1 MINTKEFIEKNS
13 LDDLDV
19 VHVDLSR
26 KSHQVADNAARQLI
40 TKNQAMYQL
49 AYDRSDEI
57 EKLQTDAKD
66 KVVEYIK
73 LRDLSEDRDYEDED
87 QSSDLENLSERINIV
102 KEAANLAINRLQDR
116 LEADGVLDWLNGV
129 FGTDFIKNSLLIS
142 IDSRIRVSMT
152 LKNLLNQDNFSGMLQ
167 GNPSYLFSGAL
178 SLYKEFGVTNIRPS
192 LVNSGRLIEYLLL
205 LELLKVSR
213 AASKKAN
220 HILDKLRQLETN
232 PVNMS
237 NLRDIQ
243 LAYLYENYRQ
253 VTTELRDSLKNKK
266 DAGDELLDPAGIIRG
281 PAADRL
287 LYGKKGI
294 PLLDSSYLSRTSLN
308 TPSMN
313 GLTIGAIPERPILGT
328 KNSFDNLLGTLY
340 RGIDD
345 LKGLDDYGQKS
356 KYYSNLIERL
366 EYRVIY
372 GLHVDRRNKLVYG
385 EYKVNGRNLLLLQ
398 MLGYD
403 NFVKLLDYFINHE
416 VDVHSFMD
424 NITRGVYSNLHKES
438 EQKAFFKYLKKL
450 GKKNP
455 AVIPSY
461 MAFFGYK
468 KAREAKNTVQLDA
481 YIATVTESR
490 RGHVSGKTGLNE
502 LLLERTEGNQL
513 IFFTKE
519 EGEITTIGNR
529 TGCCFTPNGLA
540 KSLLGIARRSHLA
553 GILEGRH
560 GSTRKSDWF
569 SFVWELVEYNPKTQ
583 TLETALVL
591 DNIES
596 MNRIEPED
604 WKKIYEWLLKT
615 PYNKVYLGYMRNDIS
630 SSIFKDTTD
639 PTDLT
644 DWHINP
650 STEKR
655 SRQIIY
661 YEKSFNSY
669 SYDDS
674 REVHTVIDRTSRAPR
689 NLAVGRVTTD
699 GEFHRVLYA
708 EGLVWGDNSD
718 YSVLRNLN
726 YKQSPTYLTRDTLGN
741 IYGYLITRLYK
752 YNTETEIIT
761 YDDSFRVK
769 PDEPLAENEELVL
782 YLDDVFATR
791 NISSLKALDLAVKN
805 LLIYMETNNI
815 KYVSAHF
822 NSYSKKFLKRIEKHG
837 FIYVPDTRFSDSGT
851 TAELEP
857 KPSLLLEGH
866 PERLAA
872 KDLTLDEDPI
882 ILYPLPPEEE

>member
-1 MINTKEFIEKNS
+1 MINTKEFIERNS

-26 KSHQVADNAARQLI
+26 KSHQVADNAVRQLI

-57 EKLQTDAKD
+57 EKLQTDAQD
-66 KVVEYIK
+66 KVVEYIN
-73 LRDLSEDRDYEDED
+73 LRELSEDRDYEDDD

-129 FGTDFIKNSLLIS
+129 FGTEFIKNRLLIS
-142 IDSRIRVSMT
+142 IDSRNRVSMT
-152 LKNLLNQDNFSGMLQ
+152 LKDLLNQNNFSGGMLQ

-205 LELLKVSR
+205 LELLKDSR

-220 HILDKLRQLETN
+220 HILDKLRQLEAT

-237 NLRDIQ
+237 NLRDLQ
-243 LAYLYENYRQ
+243 LAYYLDYNYQQ
-253 VTTELRDSLKNKK
+253 VTTVLRDSLKNKK
-266 DAGDELLDPAGIIRG
+266 GVGDELLDPAGIIRG
-281 PAADRL
+281 PAAGRL
-287 LYGKKGI
+287 VRI
-294 PLLDSSYLSRTSLN
+294 PLLDSSYLSRTSPN

-340 RGIDD
+340 SGIDG
-345 LKGLDDYGQKS
+345 LKELDDYSRKV
-356 KYYSNLIERL
+356 KYYSTLINRL

-372 GLHVDRRNKLVYG
+372 GLRVDIRNKLVYG

-398 MLGYD
+398 TLGYD

-519 EGEITTIGNR
+519 EGEITTIV
-529 TGCCFTPNGLA
+529 
-540 KSLLGIARRSHLA
+540 RS
-553 GILEGRH
+553 
-560 GSTRKSDWF
+560 
-569 SFVWELVEYNPKTQ
+569 
-583 TLETALVL
+583 
-591 DNIES
+591 
-596 MNRIEPED
+596 
-604 WKKIYEWLLKT
+604 
-615 PYNKVYLGYMRNDIS
+615 
-630 SSIFKDTTD
+630 
-639 PTDLT
+639 
-644 DWHINP
+644 
-650 STEKR
+650 
-655 SRQIIY
+655 
-661 YEKSFNSY
+661 
-669 SYDDS
+669 
-674 REVHTVIDRTSRAPR
+674 
-689 NLAVGRVTTD
+689 
-699 GEFHRVLYA
+699 
-708 EGLVWGDNSD
+708 
-718 YSVLRNLN
+718 
-726 YKQSPTYLTRDTLGN
+726 
-741 IYGYLITRLYK
+741 
-752 YNTETEIIT
+752 
-761 YDDSFRVK
+761 
-769 PDEPLAENEELVL
+769 
-782 YLDDVFATR
+782 
-791 NISSLKALDLAVKN
+791 
-805 LLIYMETNNI
+805 
-815 KYVSAHF
+815 
-822 NSYSKKFLKRIEKHG
+822 
-837 FIYVPDTRFSDSGT
+837 
-851 TAELEP
+851 
-857 KPSLLLEGH
+857 
-866 PERLAA
+866 
-872 KDLTLDEDPI
+872 
-882 ILYPLPPEEE
+882 